1 MYFHEAL
8 LFLIQLPVAI
18 LKCDLKQSY
27 RALHRWWHIFI
38 GQPGSEHYSSFSL
51 RYHVHGMLA
60 ECLMNN
66 AHKMENTLGVFQ
78 VVMWLVE
85 SYKISARRALC
96 PLMVHLETKPLWCQ
110 TPSRKFTAVTFS
122 LTVWVTVVSKS
133 VISYTPRL

>member
-1 MYFHEAL
+1 MQHLNCIFMKHCFFNPIASCNFKMWFKTKL
-8 LFLIQLPVAI
+8 
-18 LKCDLKQSY
+18 QSTASMMTY
-27 RALHRWWHIFI
+27 FI

-85 SYKISARRALC
+85 FYKISARRALC

-110 TPSRKFTAVTFS
+110 TPQRNLQLWHFPWKFE
-122 LTVWVTVVSKS
+122 LQ
-133 VISYTPRL
+133 